1 MQVARVYVTLARIE
15 VTAHVGRIEVG
26 LVTAVGGGDDAD
38 QADCYSDNDERD
50 ELPTEPAHGVPLV
63 DESGEYPAVGES
75 RLVPFTTMSPRLE
88 YGWDIVDAEK

>member
-1 MQVARVYVTLARIE
+1 MTLAHIHA
-15 VTAHVGRIEVG
+15 TAMSAVGGPGHR
-26 LVTAVGGGDDAD
+26 VGGGDDAD

-63 DESGEYPAVGES
+63 DESGEYPAVGEC